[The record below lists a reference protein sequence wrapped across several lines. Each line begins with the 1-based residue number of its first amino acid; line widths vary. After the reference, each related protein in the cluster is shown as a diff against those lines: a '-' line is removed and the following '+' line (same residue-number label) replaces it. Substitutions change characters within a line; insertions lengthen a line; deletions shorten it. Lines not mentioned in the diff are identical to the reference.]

1 MGQSTINVSK
11 KIQKKAKTQP
21 NKPHS
26 SQELKLTITYE
37 YFWEG
42 GSFADV
48 L

>member
-11 KIQKKAKTQP
+11 KFKKAKTQP

-26 SQELKLTITYE
+26 SQELKLTIAYG